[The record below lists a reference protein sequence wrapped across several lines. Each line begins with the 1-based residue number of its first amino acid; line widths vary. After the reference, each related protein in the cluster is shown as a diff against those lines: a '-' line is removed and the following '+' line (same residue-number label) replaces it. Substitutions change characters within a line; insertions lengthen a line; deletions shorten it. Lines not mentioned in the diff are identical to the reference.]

1 MEGQGISHGEH
12 TGGFS
17 SVFDWLGS
25 VNRFHFSSRD
35 SKFYI
40 FIIPLIISQ
49 PAAYFTCSSA

>member
-25 VNRFHFSSRD
+25 VNRFHFLSRD